1 MNFGKL
7 FSQIGQTV
15 VQAAA
20 QTHMR
25 RRSSGGGGGGKG
37 PECTPCA
44 AEAYVNGL
52 REKPA
57 KKNRRK

>member
-1 MNFGKL
+1 MSLSKFFEKLGKEIKR
-7 FSQIGQTV
+7 SANGQRKRKT
-15 VQAAA
+15 
-20 QTHMR
+20 
-25 RRSSGGGGGGKG
+25 G

-57 KKNRRK
+57 KKARRK